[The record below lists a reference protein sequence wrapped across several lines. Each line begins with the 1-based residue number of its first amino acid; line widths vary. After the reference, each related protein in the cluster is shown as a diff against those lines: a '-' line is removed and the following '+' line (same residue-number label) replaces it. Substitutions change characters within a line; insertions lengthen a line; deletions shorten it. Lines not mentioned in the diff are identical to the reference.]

1 MVMSQGSFDGENRRL
16 KQRNGFDRGWNN
28 GRMAKFFHSPPS
40 RLEWL
45 LCVQYLS
52 RSHRNGMVG
61 ERREAG
67 EVAGC
72 CTNIID
78 EQLSDEQNKL
88 RKDFIFAKNNANG

>member
-1 MVMSQGSFDGENRRL
+1 MLMSQGSFDGKNRRL
-16 KQRNGFDRGWNN
+16 KQRNGFDRGLNN

-61 ERREAG
+61 EQGRGGGGLYKRH
-67 EVAGC
+67 
-72 CTNIID
+72 
-78 EQLSDEQNKL
+78 
-88 RKDFIFAKNNANG
+88 R